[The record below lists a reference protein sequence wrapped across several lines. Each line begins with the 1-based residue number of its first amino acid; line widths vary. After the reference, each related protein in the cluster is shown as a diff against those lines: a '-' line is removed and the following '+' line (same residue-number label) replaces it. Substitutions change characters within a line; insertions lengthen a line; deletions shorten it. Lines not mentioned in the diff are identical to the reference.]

1 MSAKVTAMEVV
12 TLRLP
17 RPLLER
23 VDALVKRLASD
34 EQWALRGMDTR
45 AQVMR
50 EAIIQGLLVL
60 EEAAKKR

>member
-1 MSAKVTAMEVV
+1 MSKVTGMEVI

-23 VDALVKRLASD
+23 VDALVEQLGQD
-34 EQWALRGMDTR
+34 EEWALRGFDTR

-50 EAIIQGLLVL
+50 EALIRGLVVL
-60 EEAAKKR
+60 ENASKTR